1 MTRLAMPF
9 EILPAAASATS
20 DAVDL
25 VVFLVFAAIGLV
37 SLGVIVAMVVIVVR
51 NRRRP
56 GNLTGRGHDSATI
69 WRTEL
74 GWCAVTAVVF
84 LCLFTLGAVTFDR
97 VQRVPTSPD
106 VLDVAVTAKRWMW
119 SFQHPN
125 GRRELSQL
133 HVPAGRVVRLH
144 LTSEDVIHSF
154 YVPAF
159 RLKQDVVPGWLR
171 TAWFRATAPGTY
183 ALACAEYCGTEHA
196 LMRADL
202 VVMEPHNYD
211 HWLAQG
217 DDPRPPLAAAGRALF
232 QKLDCGAC
240 HETHLRRRAP
250 PLEGLYGRPVT
261 LRDGSSVLA
270 DDDYIR
276 RSILRPD
283 ADVVADYQGGVMP
296 TYAGLVDDD
305 ELLLLV
311 AYIRSLADV
320 EGVSP

>member
-1 MTRLAMPF
+1 MPF

-56 GNLTGRGHDSATI
+56 GNLTGRGHDPATI

-106 VLDVAVTAKRWMW
+106 ILDVAVTAKRWMW

-232 QKLDCGAC
+232 QRLDCGAC

-250 PLEGLYGRPVT
+250 RSRASTAAPWPCATAAASSPTTTTFVAASCAPTPTSSPTTRAASCRPT
-261 LRDGSSVLA
+261 PASSTTTSCSSSSPTSV
-270 DDDYIR
+270 
-276 RSILRPD
+276 RS
-283 ADVVADYQGGVMP
+283 P
-296 TYAGLVDDD
+296 TSRG
-305 ELLLLV
+305 
-311 AYIRSLADV
+311 
-320 EGVSP
+320 

>member
-1 MTRLAMPF
+1 MSMPF
-9 EILPAAASATS
+9 ELLPAAASATS
-20 DAVDL
+20 GAIDLAVL
-25 VVFLVFAAIGLV
+25 LVFAVIGVV
-37 SLGVIVAMVVIVVR
+37 SLGVLLAMVLFVVR
-51 NRRRP
+51 YRRRP
-56 GNLTGRGHDSATI
+56 GNLTGRGHDPATI
-69 WRTEL
+69 WRTEFA
-74 GWCAVTAVVF
+74 WCAVTAIVF
-84 LCLFTLGAVTFDR
+84 LGLFALGALEFDR
-97 VQRVPTSPD
+97 IQRVPAGAD
-106 VLDVAVTAKRWMW
+106 ALDVAVTGKRWMW

-196 LMRADL
+196 TMRADI

-217 DDPRPPLAAAGRALF
+217 DDGRPSLAAAGRVLF
-232 QKLDCGAC
+232 ERLDCGAC
-240 HETHLRRRAP
+240 HETRLRRRAP
-250 PLEGLYGRPVT
+250 PLEGLYGRTVS
-261 LRDGSSVLA
+261 LRDGSSALA

-283 ADVVADYQGGVMP
+283 ADVVAGYQGGVMP

-311 AYIRSLADV
+311 AYIRSLADA
-320 EGVSP
+320 EGTSP

>member
-1 MTRLAMPF
+1 MTLLAMPF
-9 EILPAAASATS
+9 EVLPASASATS

-25 VVFLVFAAIGLV
+25 VVFLVFAVIGLV
-37 SLGVIVAMVVIVVR
+37 SLGVIAAMVVIVVR
-51 NRRRP
+51 YRRRP
-56 GNLTGRGHDSATI
+56 GNLTGRGHDHATI
-69 WRTEL
+69 WRTEI
-74 GWCAVTAVVF
+74 GWCALTAVVF
-84 LCLFTLGAVTFDR
+84 LGLFTIGAVTFDR
-97 VQRVPTSPD
+97 IERVPTGPD

-196 LMRADL
+196 LMRADV

-232 QKLDCGAC
+232 HKLDCGAC

-250 PLEGLYGRPVT
+250 ARGP
-261 LRDGSSVLA
+261 
-270 DDDYIR
+270 
-276 RSILRPD
+276 LRPPRHPARRQQRPRRRRIHSPQHPAPRRRHRRRLPGRRH
-283 ADVVADYQGGVMP
+283 ADLRRPRRRRRAAP
-296 TYAGLVDDD
+296 ARRLHPF
-305 ELLLLV
+305 
-311 AYIRSLADV
+311 ARRRR
-320 EGVSP
+320 GVSP

>member
-1 MTRLAMPF
+1 MSTPF
-9 EILPAAASATS
+9 ELLPAAASATS
-20 DAVDL
+20 VAVD
-25 VVFLVFAAIGLV
+25 VVVLLVFAVIGVV
-37 SLGVIVAMVVIVVR
+37 SLGVLLAMVLFVVR
-51 NRRRP
+51 YRRRP
-56 GNLTGRGHDSATI
+56 GNLTGRGHDLATI
-69 WRTEL
+69 RRFEFT
-74 GWCAVTAVVF
+74 WCGITAAVF
-84 LCLFTLGAVTFDR
+84 LGLFVLGALEFDR
-97 VQRVPTSPD
+97 VERVPAGAEAVDIS
-106 VLDVAVTAKRWMW
+106 VTAKRWMW
-119 SFQHPN
+119 SFQHAN
-125 GRRELSQL
+125 GRRELSRL

-196 LMRADL
+196 LMRAEV
-202 VVMEPHNYD
+202 VVMEAHNYD
-211 HWLAQG
+211 RWLAQG
-217 DDPRPPLAAAGRALF
+217 DDGRPPLAAAGRALF
-232 QKLDCGAC
+232 ERLDCGAC
-240 HETHLRRRAP
+240 HETRLRRRAP
-250 PLEGLYGRPVT
+250 PLEGLYGRAVS

-283 ADVVADYQGGVMP
+283 AEVVADYQGGVMP

-311 AYIRSLADV
+311 AYIRSLAHA

>member
-1 MTRLAMPF
+1 MSLPF
-9 EILPAAASATS
+9 ELMPAAASTTS

-25 VVFLVFAAIGLV
+25 VALLVFAIIGLV
-37 SLGVIVAMVVIVVR
+37 SLGVIVAMVWIVVR
-51 NRRRP
+51 DRRRP
-56 GNLTGRGHDSATI
+56 GNLTGRGHHTATI
-69 WRTEL
+69 WRTEFL
-74 GWCAVTAVVF
+74 FCGLTGAVF
-84 LCLFTLGAVTFDR
+84 LGLFTLGAVVFDGLA
-97 VQRVPTSPD
+97 RVPAD
-106 VLDVAVTAKRWMW
+106 ADALDVSVTAKRWMW
-119 SFQHPN
+119 SFQHPG

-133 HVPAGRVVRLH
+133 HVPAGRAVRLH
-144 LTSEDVIHSF
+144 LASEDVIHSF

-159 RLKQDVVPGWLR
+159 RLKQDVVPGWQR

-196 LMRADL
+196 LMRAEV
-202 VVMEPHNYD
+202 VVMPPHVYD

-217 DDPRPPLAAAGRALF
+217 DDERPPLVAAGRALF
-232 QKLDCGAC
+232 ERLDCGAC
-240 HETHLRRRAP
+240 HESHQRRRAP
-250 PLEGLYGRPVT
+250 PLEGLYGRTVA
-261 LRDGSSVLA
+261 LRDGGSVLA

-283 ADVVADYQGGVMP
+283 ADIVADYQSGVMP

-311 AYIRSLADV
+311 AYVRSLAAA